1 MLEIYTDG
9 ASRGNPGEAAI
20 SFIFVKNNKIIY
32 VSSEY
37 IGIATNNLAEYLA
50 IIKSLEEAKKRESK
64 SVKLYSDSLLAISQ
78 INGKYKIKS
87 KDLLPLYEKIKNLI
101 NDFEN
106 LIFEH
111 ISRESKYTKIADYM
125 CTLILGPK

>member
-32 VSSEY
+32 VLSEY
-37 IGIATNNLAEYLA
+37 IGIATNNFAEYLA